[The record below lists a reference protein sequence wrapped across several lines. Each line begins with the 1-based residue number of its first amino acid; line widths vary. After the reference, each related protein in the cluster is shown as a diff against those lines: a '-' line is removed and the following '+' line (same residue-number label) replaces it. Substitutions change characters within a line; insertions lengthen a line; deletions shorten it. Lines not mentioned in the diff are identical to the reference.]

1 MKKSNKLTCAGCG
14 LYSKECSP
22 NTKTWF
28 CSNCSTGNAN
38 VSIYKA
44 GQKPNKPLTGIRIGD
59 TVTCT
64 DGNKYKIVATFYKF
78 KKNHYYLGYL
88 TTDKKQELKPL
99 PDYFML
105 RKVKRGS

>member
-1 MKKSNKLTCAGCG
+1 MKNSNKLTCAGCG

-22 NTKTWF
+22 STKTWF

-38 VSIYKA
+38 ISLYKA
-44 GQKPNKPLTGIRIGD
+44 GQEPNKPLTGVRVGD
-59 TVTCT
+59 TVICA
-64 DGNKYKIVATFYKF
+64 DGNNYKIAATFYKF

-88 TTDKKQELKPL
+88 VTDKKKELKPL

>member
-1 MKKSNKLTCAGCG
+1 MKNSNKLTCAGCG

-38 VSIYKA
+38 ISLYKA
-44 GQKPNKPLTGIRIGD
+44 GQEPNKPLTGVRVGD
-59 TVTCT
+59 TVTCA
-64 DGNKYKIVATFYKF
+64 DGNNYKIAATFYKF

-88 TTDKKQELKPL
+88 VTDKKKELKPL

-105 RKVKRGS
+105 RKVKCGS